1 MAISSEDI
9 QKVRDASDIVEVF
22 SERVPLRQRG
32 REFWCCC
39 PFHEEKTPS
48 CKVDPN
54 TQLFYCF
61 GCHKGGDVFKFVQEI
76 EGIEFPDAVRR
87 LAERAHIELQ
97 ETAGRGPSQGE
108 KARLKDVCREAS
120 EFFHLQLMRGRSS
133 EANAA
138 RMYLANRGFGGEVP
152 KKWKLGFAPGKG
164 ELVAHLRTRGFAN
177 KEMIDANV
185 AVERNGRVS
194 DRFFNRVMFPI
205 FDEVGDCI
213 AFGGRVMGNDEPKY
227 LNSQE
232 TPLFHKSRVLYG
244 LDKAKAGITATGV
257 AIVVE
262 GYTDVIACHEAGVTN
277 VVATLGTALTKQHI
291 RSISRHASK
300 RIVYL
305 FDGDAAGQR
314 AADRALEFI
323 GESMTPEAG
332 KRRIDLV
339 ACTLPDNL
347 DPADFIANEG
357 ADALRAAVEEAQ
369 PLISF
374 GIERRLA
381 AFDTETAEG
390 RASAVTEALAVLA
403 PIKDSLL
410 AKDYAIQIAGRLH
423 LRENDVLDRLAKL
436 KAPRVS
442 YNDDSAPSY
451 AAGSSASQSID
462 ASEPVPEPI
471 QLTETE
477 ISRRSYEGNLL
488 GVCAK
493 EPRLVQQYSSE
504 LAGIN
509 WHDPLHSAVASQ
521 LLDILAKDP
530 SASAASIVAAIT
542 TTLPASARLFATS
555 AGDAQGA
562 EAYVA
567 YALEALSMGDLEEAV
582 DVYHAQLKNPEG
594 LSSEEQD
601 LLLETVT
608 QLQKELNERKT
619 AHARISIQ

>member
-1 MAISSEDI
+1 MAITSEDI
-9 QKVRDASDIVEVF
+9 QRVRDATDIVEVF
-22 SERVPLRQRG
+22 AQRVPLRQRG
-32 REFWCCC
+32 RDFWCCC

-61 GCHKGGDVFKFVQEI
+61 GCHKGGDVFKFIQEI
-76 EGIEFPDAVRR
+76 EGVEFPDAVRS

-97 ETAGRGPSQGE
+97 ETGGRGPSQGE
-108 KARLKDVCREAS
+108 RARLKDVCKATQ
-120 EFFHLQLMRGRSS
+120 EFYHLQLMRGKSS

-152 KKWKLGFAPGKG
+152 KRWQLGFAPGKG
-164 ELVAHLRTRGFAN
+164 ELVSHLRKLGFTN
-177 KEMIDANV
+177 KEMVDANV
-185 AVERNGRVS
+185 AVQRDGRVS
-194 DRFFNRVMFPI
+194 DRFYNRVMFPI
-205 FDEVGDCI
+205 FDDVGECI
-213 AFGGRVMGNDEPKY
+213 AFGGRVMGDGEPKY

-339 ACTLPDNL
+339 ACTLPNNM
-347 DPADFIANEG
+347 DPADFVAAEG
-357 ADALRAAVEEAQ
+357 PDALRTAVDAAV

-374 GIERRLA
+374 GIERRIA

-390 RASAVTEALAVLA
+390 RASAVAEALAVLA

-410 AKDYAIQIAGRLH
+410 AKDYAVQIAGRLH
-423 LRENDVLDRLAKL
+423 LRENDVLERLAKL
-436 KAPRVS
+436 KAPRLTYDEGPASGATV
-442 YNDDSAPSY
+442 
-451 AAGSSASQSID
+451 AAGQQAP
-462 ASEPVPEPI
+462 APAEPAPEPI

-477 ISRRSYEGNLL
+477 ISRRRYEANLL
-488 GVCAK
+488 GLCAK
-493 EPRLVQQYSSE
+493 EPSLANQYAQE
-504 LAGIN
+504 LSGIN
-509 WHDPLHSAVASQ
+509 WHETMHSAVASQ

-530 SASAASIVAAIT
+530 AATPAAIVAAIT
-542 TTLPASARLFATS
+542 ETLPASARMFATS
-555 AGDAQGA
+555 AGDTQGPA
-562 EAYVA
+562 A
-567 YALEALSMGDLEEAV
+567 YAAYAIEELAIGDLEEAI
-582 DVYHAQLKNPEG
+582 DTYRAQLQNPEG
-594 LSSEEQD
+594 LSLEEQD
-601 LLLETVT
+601 LLFQTVS
-608 QLQKELNERKT
+608 QLQKDIVERRA
-619 AHARISIQ
+619 AHARTSIQ

>member
-1 MAISSEDI
+1 MAITSEDI
-9 QKVRDASDIVEVF
+9 QRVRDATDIVEVF
-22 SERVPLRQRG
+22 AQRVPLRQRG
-32 REFWCCC
+32 RDFWCCC

-61 GCHKGGDVFKFVQEI
+61 GCHKGGDVFKFIQEI
-76 EGIEFPDAVRR
+76 EGVEFPDAVRS

-97 ETAGRGPSQGE
+97 ETGGRGPSQGE
-108 KARLKDVCREAS
+108 RARLKDVCKATQ
-120 EFFHLQLMRGRSS
+120 EFYHLQLMRGKSS

-152 KKWKLGFAPGKG
+152 KRWQLGFAPGRG
-164 ELVAHLRTRGFAN
+164 ELVSHLRKLGFTN
-177 KEMIDANV
+177 KEMVDANV
-185 AVERNGRVS
+185 AVQRDGRVS
-194 DRFFNRVMFPI
+194 DRFYNRVMFSI
-205 FDEVGDCI
+205 FDDVGECI
-213 AFGGRVMGNDEPKY
+213 AFGGRVMGEGEPKY

-339 ACTLPDNL
+339 ACTLPNNM
-347 DPADFIANEG
+347 DPADFVAAEG
-357 ADALRAAVEEAQ
+357 PDALRAAVDAAV

-374 GIERRLA
+374 GIERRIA

-410 AKDYAIQIAGRLH
+410 AKDYAVQIAGRLH
-423 LRENDVLDRLAKL
+423 LRENDVLERLAKL
-436 KAPRVS
+436 KAPRLPYDEGGVS
-442 YNDDSAPSY
+442 GAP
-451 AAGSSASQSID
+451 AAGGQQAPTP
-462 ASEPVPEPI
+462 AEPAPEPI

-477 ISRRSYEGNLL
+477 ISRRRYEANLL
-488 GVCAK
+488 GLCAK
-493 EPRLVQQYSSE
+493 EPSLANQYAQE
-504 LAGIN
+504 LSGIN
-509 WHDPLHSAVASQ
+509 WHEAMHSAVASQ

-530 SASAASIVAAIT
+530 AATPAAIVAVIT
-542 TTLPASARLFATS
+542 ETLPASARMFATS
-555 AGDAQGA
+555 AGDTQGPA
-562 EAYVA
+562 A
-567 YALEALSMGDLEEAV
+567 YAAYAIEELAIGDLEEAI
-582 DVYHAQLKNPEG
+582 DTYRAQLQNPEG
-594 LSSEEQD
+594 LSPEEQD
-601 LLLETVT
+601 LLFQTVS
-608 QLQKELNERKT
+608 QLQKDIVERRA
-619 AHARISIQ
+619 AHARTSIQ

>member
-1 MAISSEDI
+1 MAISSEDV
-9 QKVRDASDIVEVF
+9 QKVREATDIVEVF
-22 SERVPLRQRG
+22 AERVPMRQRG
-32 REFWCCC
+32 RDFWCCC

-76 EGIEFPDAVRR
+76 EDIEFPDAVRR
-87 LAERAHIELQ
+87 LADRAHIELT

-108 KARLKDVCREAS
+108 KARLKEICAAS
-120 EFFHLQLMRGRSS
+120 AEFFHTQLMRGKSA
-133 EANAA
+133 EAAAA
-138 RMYLANRGFGGEVP
+138 RNYLAGRSFGGEVP
-152 KKWKLGFAPGKG
+152 KCWQLGFAPGRG
-164 ELVAHLRTRGFAN
+164 ELVKHLRALGYSN
-177 KEMIDANV
+177 KEMVNANV
-185 AVERNGRVS
+185 AVQRDGRVS

-213 AFGGRVMGNDEPKY
+213 AFGGRVLDSGEPKY

-232 TPLFHKSRVLYG
+232 TPLFHKSRILYG
-244 LDKAKAGITATGV
+244 LNKAKASITTTGV

-277 VVATLGTALTKQHI
+277 VVATLGTALSKQHI
-291 RSISRHASK
+291 RAISRHASK

-305 FDGDAAGQR
+305 FDGDEAGQR

-323 GESMTPEAG
+323 GEAMTEEAG

-339 ACTLPDNL
+339 ACTLPNNM
-347 DPADFIANEG
+347 DPAEYIASEG
-357 ADALRAAVEEAQ
+357 ADALQAAVDAAV

-390 RASAVTEALAVLA
+390 RAAAVAEALSILA
-403 PIKDSLL
+403 PIKDSLV
-410 AKDYAIQIAGRLH
+410 AKEYAVQIAGKLH
-423 LRENDVLDRLAKL
+423 LRESDVLDRLGKL

-442 YNDDSAPSY
+442 YEERTAQTESRGTEEAP
-451 AAGSSASQSID
+451 
-462 ASEPVPEPI
+462 ETI

-477 ISRRSYEGNLL
+477 TSRRNYEANVL

-493 EPRLVQQYSSE
+493 EPNLAIQHAQA

-509 WHDPLHSAVASQ
+509 WHVPLHAQVAAQ
-521 LLDILAKDP
+521 LLDILAAQPATK
-530 SASAASIVAAIT
+530 AASVVAAIT
-542 TTLPASARLFATS
+542 EQYPASARIFATS
-555 AGDAQGA
+555 AGDAQGM
-562 EAYVA
+562 EAYAA
-567 YALEALSMGDLEEAV
+567 YALEELAIGDAEEAIAVYRAQLQDGAALSEEESELLFQTV
-582 DVYHAQLKNPEG
+582 
-594 LSSEEQD
+594 SSLQQD
-601 LLLETVT
+601 LAARKLAHSKVA
-608 QLQKELNERKT
+608 LQ
-619 AHARISIQ
+619 